1 MSSACVPATSGAGI
15 SSGPLDK
22 GLHMVTWVEVL
33 QGGAAIATAVYGY
46 VRLSH
51 KRRAEV
57 KTIAY
62 RWSAYIGCAVIGA
75 ASVIEIYKF
84 GTSPAPLTRKDVLW
98 LLLNIWNGVAYV
110 GCGIAL
116 VAVWQK
122 LDRDKELN
130 AKSNADEQK

>member
-1 MSSACVPATSGAGI
+1 
-15 SSGPLDK
+15 LRKD
-22 GLHMVTWVEVL
+22 LQMVTWVEVL

-62 RWSAYIGCAVIGA
+62 RWGSYIGCAVVGGA
-75 ASVIEIYKF
+75 SAIEIYKF
-84 GTSPAPLTRKDVLW
+84 GVSAELLTRKDVLW
-98 LLLNIWNGVAYV
+98 LLLNIWNGVAYL

-116 VAVWQK
+116 AAVWSKQGK
-122 LDRDKELN
+122 SKEPN
-130 AKSNADEQK
+130 PDGD

>member
-1 MSSACVPATSGAGI
+1 
-15 SSGPLDK
+15 
-22 GLHMVTWVEVL
+22 MVTWVEGL

-62 RWSAYIGCAVIGA
+62 RWGSYIGCAVIGV
-75 ASVIEIYKF
+75 ASAIEIYKF
-84 GTSPAPLTRKDVLW
+84 GVSSEPLTRKDVLW
-98 LLLNIWNGVAYV
+98 LLLNIWNGVAYF

-116 VAVWQK
+116 AAIWSKQ
-122 LDRDKELN
+122 DKSKETK
-130 AKSNADEQK
+130 AEPDGE

>member
-1 MSSACVPATSGAGI
+1 
-15 SSGPLDK
+15 
-22 GLHMVTWVEVL
+22 MVTWVECL

-62 RWSAYIGCAVIGA
+62 RWGSYIACSVIGM
-75 ASVIEIYKF
+75 ASVFEIYKF
-84 GTSPAPLTRKDVLW
+84 GTSDNPLTRKDVLW
-98 LLLNIWNGVAYV
+98 LLLNIWNGVAYI

-116 VAVWQK
+116 AAIWHK
-122 LDRDKELN
+122 LDRDKN
-130 AKSNADEQK
+130 AEADDDTKHDA